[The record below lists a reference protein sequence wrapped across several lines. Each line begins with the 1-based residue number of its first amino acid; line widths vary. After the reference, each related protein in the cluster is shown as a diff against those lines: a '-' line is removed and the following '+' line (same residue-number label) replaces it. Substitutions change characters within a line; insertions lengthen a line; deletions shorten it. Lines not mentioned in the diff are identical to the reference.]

1 VVDISKGIADV
12 PEWFCGC
19 HLNYAENLPN
29 IKRTKQRYLPNSSTA
44 LEAMLT
50 TAASIGAIRSST
62 SPDFHSTGVLDRF
75 KQIKPKGTL
84 IQHMKEHILHGNM
97 THNDIVHLLLH
108 HGSPLSSASYDY
120 LHNCIK
126 RNVLLGSI
134 TGGTDIISCFAGQNL
149 TLPEHKGE
157 IQFRNMGMA
166 VEWWDRN

>member
-1 VVDISKGIADV
+1 MFIM
-12 PEWFCGC
+12 
-19 HLNYAENLPN
+19 Y
-29 IKRTKQRYLPNSSTA
+29 SSG
-44 LEAMLT
+44 T
-50 TAASIGAIRSST
+50 TGSLKCMV
-62 SPDFHSTGVLDRF
+62 HSAG
-75 KQIKPKGTL
+75 GTL

-108 HGSPLSSASYDY
+108 HDWLDDVKLASVFIIDWSHCNVDLLGTGARWLAALKERNIVPSSPLSSASYDY

-166 VEWWDRN
+166 VEWWDRNGKPVYDERGDFQKRL